1 MWVRFLLLRKR
12 KKIYI
17 LYLCLGSQFVNT
29 VRSLLSLKVSQGTSS
44 SSEDKDM
51 ALTLSS
57 RLKTLKKQR
66 QLNQRRTA
74 CKTRRLLLC
83 GAWPYTSASRN
94 KSSSILSVR
103 TWAKCSDWFSRFLRA
118 MNSGIFSNAPYLYAW
133 MMYSEVWNGAA
144 GKNVKKKT
152 VFRDSRVRFGA
163 GEVGTQAYI
172 FLVGV
177 EKPEG
182 EVAGLGGSGELTQRL
197 GVTR

>member
-1 MWVRFLLLRKR
+1 MGSLFASAKE
-12 KKIYI
+12 KKKYI

-144 GKNVKKKT
+144 GRKKKI
-152 VFRDSRVRFGA
+152 RCLGSPGRW
-163 GEVGTQAYI
+163 
-172 FLVGV
+172 
-177 EKPEG
+177 EG
-182 EVAGLGGSGELTQRL
+182 EIRSGGGGDTCLHLSGWSGKT
-197 GVTR
+197 